1 MRYLRYLN
9 HLGTIYSIPSAGEC
23 FIMAAEK
30 GLVEIRI
37 HGRGGQ
43 GAKSASQLIVEAAMD
58 QGKQI
63 QAFPEYGPERT
74 GAPMKTYARIS
85 DRPIRSYEPVLAPDI
100 VLVID
105 PTLLDSQDVTSGLSR
120 DGVLIINSTQSPEEM
135 RKKSGFSGRVCTIDA
150 TGISIKNVGR
160 NVPNTPM
167 IGAMIKA
174 TGVIEMKYVTQKVEG
189 MFLKKIGREKTDANI
204 QAIRDA
210 YEGVKG

>member
-1 MRYLRYLN
+1 ML
-9 HLGTIYSIPSAGEC
+9 
-23 FIMAAEK
+23 
-30 GLVEIRI
+30 EIRF

-85 DRPIRSYEPVLAPDI
+85 DKPIRSYEPVMAPDI

-105 PTLLDSQDVTSGLSR
+105 PTLIGQIDVT
-120 DGVLIINSTQSPEEM
+120 DGMGKDSILIVNTTKTPDDM
-135 RKKSGFSGRVCTIDA
+135 RKKTGFGGKVCTVDA
-150 TGISIKNVGR
+150 TGISIKHLGR

-167 IGAMIKA
+167 IGAMMKIA
-174 TGVIEMKYVTQKVEG
+174 GVIEMKYITGRVEG

-210 YEGVKG
+210 YEEVKG